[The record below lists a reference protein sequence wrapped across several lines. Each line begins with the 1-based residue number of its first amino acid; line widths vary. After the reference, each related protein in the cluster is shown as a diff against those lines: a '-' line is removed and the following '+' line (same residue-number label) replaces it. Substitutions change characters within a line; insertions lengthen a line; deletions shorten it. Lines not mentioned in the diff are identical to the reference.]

1 LTEYFTFGE
10 DIESWIAFKNMK
22 KSHKSYQSLFI
33 KNAENAQAVIATI
46 ERQSIADD
54 RNQGVVNANFVAC
67 NMGRD
72 PW

>member
-1 LTEYFTFGE
+1 
-10 DIESWIAFKNMK
+10 MK

-33 KNAENAQAVIATI
+33 KDAENAQAVIATI

-54 RNQGVVNANFVAC
+54 RNKDVVNANSVAC
-67 NMGRD
+67 NMESD

>member
-1 LTEYFTFGE
+1 
-10 DIESWIAFKNMK
+10 MK